1 MIKIQKER
9 RMTMNWIHPFA
20 LAVLAFWASYFMNDS
35 LSISLLV
42 ALGGFIIGLIFSLL
56 IFKKAKRKHI

>member
-1 MIKIQKER
+1 
-9 RMTMNWIHPFA
+9 MNWTHPFA

-35 LSISLLV
+35 LSISLLL